1 MREYIK
7 RRLLTLI
14 PVILGV
20 VTAVFLIIHL
30 VPGDPAVLMLGQN
43 AQPADIEAL
52 RTQLG
57 LNDPLYVQ
65 YIKFWSKMFSG
76 NLGISI
82 YYRESVISLILQ
94 RLPATAL
101 LAFCALLF
109 SLLVAFPLGILSAL
123 YQRKWPDYFSLGF
136 SILGISMPVFWL
148 GPLLI
153 ILFSVYL
160 GLLPVAGLSS
170 WKHLVLPSFT
180 LGFGMAAIT
189 TRMIRSS
196 MIEVLNKEYIRTA
209 YAKGLNKF
217 QVIVKHAL
225 KNVMIP
231 VITIVGLQLGAL
243 LGGAIITE
251 VVFSYPG
258 IGRLLILAILR
269 RDYPLVQGSILV
281 IALLYLLINLI
292 ADLLYASI
300 DPRVRL
306 K

>member
-7 RRLLTLI
+7 RRLFTLI
-14 PVILGV
+14 PVVLGV

-30 VPGDPAVLMLGQN
+30 VPGDPVVLMLGQN

-65 YIKFWSKMFSG
+65 YFTFWSKILSG
-76 NLGISI
+76 NLGTSI
-82 YYRESVISLILQ
+82 YYREPVISLIVQ

-101 LAFCALLF
+101 LAVSALML
-109 SLLVAFPLGILSAL
+109 SLLIAFPLGILSAL

-153 ILFSVYL
+153 ILFSIYL

-170 WKHLVLPSFT
+170 WKHLILPSFT

-209 YAKGLNKF
+209 YAKGLNRF
-217 QVIVKHAL
+217 RVIVNHAL

-269 RDYPLVQGSILV
+269 RDYPLVQGSILI